1 MGRRKKSS
9 ILKAI
14 KTGLKIGK
22 KMGKAF
28 HKTTDRK
35 GIESLYKKK
44 KR

>member
-22 KMGKAF
+22 KLGKAF
-28 HKTTDRK
+28 NKTTDRR
-35 GIESLYKKK
+35 GIESLYKKR